1 MLYYRLSFGNVQML
15 IHTVDAIREDIFG
28 IGPNCQTG
36 SHLPLLYSLW
46 PFPLKQYQDGVPNIQ
61 RRRRPYSHVPASVHP
76 DTGI

>member
-36 SHLPLLYSLW
+36 SHLPLLYSL
-46 PFPLKQYQDGVPNIQ
+46 
-61 RRRRPYSHVPASVHP
+61 
-76 DTGI
+76 